1 MSNALSNIQNFLDD
15 ELKEFNKRLKK
26 DISSKVLIVDLI
38 TKYILYTKGKQLRP
52 LLVLLSAKVCGGIA
66 ERTYRAASLVE
77 ILHTATLVHDDVV
90 DEAEKRRGFPSL
102 YYIWKS
108 KVSVL
113 MGDYLLSKGL
123 MVAVD
128 NGDYD
133 FLQSITH
140 TVKRMAEGELLQIGK
155 AKKLD
160 LDIDTY
166 YKIISDKTASLIS
179 TCCEV
184 GAMSA
189 SNDQEL
195 RLKLKEVGEAIGIA
209 FQIKDDI
216 LDFVGS
222 SSGKNKGAD
231 LKEKKF
237 TLPLLYAL
245 SVAEKSEAKKIKYLI
260 NKKNISSFDTV
271 LEFINKYQGL
281 EYAQKKAEE
290 IAEQAKKTICSITDD
305 KSAKLFCELIDF
317 IVTRNK

>member
-1 MSNALSNIQNFLDD
+1 MSNALSNIQNFLDA
-15 ELKEFNKRLKK
+15 ELKKFNKRLKK
-26 DISSKVLIVDLI
+26 DITSKVLIVDLI

-52 LLVLLSAKVCGGIA
+52 LLVLLSAKVCGGIT

-128 NGDYD
+128 NGDFD

-189 SNDQEL
+189 SNDKEL
-195 RLKLKEVGEAIGIA
+195 RLKLKDIGEAIGIA

-231 LKEKKF
+231 IKEKKF

-290 IAEQAKKTICSITDD
+290 IAERAKKTIFSISDD
-305 KSAKLFCELIDF
+305 ISSQLFCELIDF